1 MPTNTADNWDP
12 IPITAEEAVWEPRVF
27 LICELLRSS
36 NMDVSLFFTRLM
48 SSKSK
53 RLKEKQRSFIENKG
67 FEKVFE
73 AMLSVM
79 SYNTKKKQNS
89 TASILELKQKLG
101 VGLWRVIQQILESEM
116 KAYCKQ
122 PEAESRRPV
131 QSITP
136 ELAIEFD
143 FKKIEGKFKEFCPR
157 LSNIIQ
163 GICLLGESDGD
174 ETMREGE
181 EVVNNKRKRGKG
193 PQKKRNMRDRS
204 LMTVT
209 AMSIMAFSN
218 SRLSNTL
225 QTPLGYYFQACGVPK
240 KVISFLNR
248 VGLSVAYTTI
258 CESMKAMG
266 AANRE
271 IITRKVKNGSPIGL
285 MWDNNIMF
293 ENKASQSVK
302 NVKTLTQYTCTAL
315 WFLNV
320 PKPVIPDGEYPRNEN
335 GHAGA
340 GRIGDASIPDT
351 CLGLDNPTDLDQ
363 KISEIRGVMEEGA
376 DRVKREAEWRTFD
389 EKMNIYDGLMG
400 FEEGKPGLEARK
412 LVLELLSKDSYAEY
426 VPARLVVH
434 LSEIL
439 WKHVPAVMK
448 ELDKDLTS
456 KGLNY
461 QRPSF
466 EEIHKI
472 YPVVMDVYALDT
484 MEKDET
490 SISGTGEVIEELLK
504 QTGLDPHV
512 LAGRTILHAGDLGT
526 MLKVSALKQLW
537 IRDFKHNQLNFL
549 AKLDAIA
556 SELEASDFEDLEK
569 KLKKVDNYVELC
581 TRVVQGLFVPR
592 TVRLMREKAEL
603 GALAQWKQ
611 MLKDKKKKDRLGDEL
626 DRNAFVKNRVY
637 KDRDLVYENALLFL
651 QHYLVIR
658 DLHYNISCCD
668 SGALMKNIEPLCV
681 WFVGGGKHHYAK
693 ATANLLIDKEVVW
706 TEEFK
711 YIWYNNILVNLC
723 GRPMKFMGIDK
734 SKDFFLKAVSQNAF
748 LFNTVKNS
756 MDRSA
761 HLSDLA
767 TRHGSVDDKDD
778 CQIVIRTLLQYDVMR
793 FKKGRSTGGSVY
805 NAVEIKPAL
814 DLFCLGER
822 VITRE
827 AFLDN
832 IMAERV
838 AGVRDDNGSSEC
850 SEDRAFREEEE
861 RYMRDQGEVDNNGDH
876 IWLDADLVLHNL
888 EGAQVYE
895 GSSNGVIDAEEMH
908 SDEENDDINSGDI
921 NYGDIVYDCSAE
933 MRNRWREGGKDRG
946 NFEIDPEESDEE
958 PEGVNDKESGSD
970 AE

>member
-1 MPTNTADNWDP
+1 MPTNTIDNWDP
-12 IPITAEEAVWEPRVF
+12 IPITAEEAVWKPRVF
-27 LICELLRSS
+27 LIRKLLHSS

-53 RLKEKQRSFIENKG
+53 CLKEKQRSFIENKG

-73 AMLSVM
+73 VMLSVM

-89 TASILELKQKLG
+89 TASILELKQKLE
-101 VGLWRVIQQILESEM
+101 VELWRVIQQILESEM

-136 ELAIEFD
+136 ELATEFD

-193 PQKKRNMRDRS
+193 PQKKRNIRDKS

-209 AMSIMAFSN
+209 AMSIMVFSN

-225 QTPLGYYFQACGVPK
+225 QTPLDYYFQACGVPK
-240 KVISFLNR
+240 KVISFLNHM
-248 VGLSVAYTTI
+248 GLSVAYTII

-271 IITRKVKNGSPIGL
+271 VITRKVKNGSPIGL
-285 MWDNNIMF
+285 MWDNNAMF

-302 NVKTLTQYTCTAL
+302 NVKTLTQYTCAAL

-320 PKPVIPDGEYPRNEN
+320 PKPVIPDGERPRNEN
-335 GHAGA
+335 SHAGA

-363 KISEIRGVMEEGA
+363 KISEIRGVMKEGA
-376 DRVKREAEWRTFD
+376 DRVKQEAEWRTFD
-389 EKMNIYDGLMG
+389 EKMNIYDGLME
-400 FEEGKPGLEARK
+400 FEEGKPGLETRK
-412 LVLELLSKDSYAEY
+412 LFLEAPDYSKIDKFWLLSKDSYAEY

-439 WKHVPAVMK
+439 WKHVLTVMK

-456 KGLNY
+456 KGLHY

-466 EEIHKI
+466 EEIYKI

-504 QTGLDPHV
+504 QTRLDSHV
-512 LAGRTILHAGDLGT
+512 LAGRMILHAGDLGT
-526 MLKVSALKQLW
+526 MLKLR
-537 IRDFKHNQLNFL
+537 IRDFKYNQLNFL
-549 AKLDAIA
+549 AKLDSMFHLEIAAEDLLFRAYWGQEDGMDPGSLCHLKYVLGTKGVTSSMPQYNTCKRFTRICGEGYILAAIA
-556 SELEASDFEDLEK
+556 SELEALDFEDLEK
-569 KLKKVDNYVELC
+569 KLKKVDNYVELY

-592 TVRLMREKAEL
+592 T
-603 GALAQWKQ
+603 
-611 MLKDKKKKDRLGDEL
+611 MLKDKKKKDRLGNEL
-626 DRNAFVKNRVY
+626 DRNAFVKNWVY
-637 KDRDLVYENALLFL
+637 KDHDLVYENALLFL

-658 DLHYNISCCD
+658 DLHYNISCSD
-668 SGALMKNIEPLCV
+668 SGALMKNIELLCV

-723 GRPMKFMGIDK
+723 GCPMKFIGIDK
-734 SKDFFLKAVSQNAF
+734 VNEILVCKVKDQHNPHGNWQSKDFFLKAVSRNGF

-767 TRHGSVDDKDD
+767 TRHGSVDNKDD
-778 CQIVIRTLLQYDVMR
+778 CQIVICTLLQYDVMH

-805 NAVEIKPAL
+805 IAVEIKLAL

-822 VITRE
+822 VIISE
-827 AFLDN
+827 AFLDD
-832 IMAERV
+832 IMAERL
-838 AGVRDDNGSSEC
+838 AGVRDDDGSSEC
-850 SEDRAFREEEE
+850 SEDRAFRKEEE
-861 RYMRDQGEVDNNGDH
+861 RYMQN
-876 IWLDADLVLHNL
+876 
-888 EGAQVYE
+888 
-895 GSSNGVIDAEEMH
+895 
-908 SDEENDDINSGDI
+908 
-921 NYGDIVYDCSAE
+921 
-933 MRNRWREGGKDRG
+933 
-946 NFEIDPEESDEE
+946 
-958 PEGVNDKESGSD
+958 
-970 AE
+970 